1 MYDAPLIDAREWAA
15 ENPNTA
21 KRSVDACR
29 APIGLTPSS
38 IEAYQR
44 RQEILISHP
53 CWPVQH
59 WYSDEDFCRAFTTAV
74 ALQAELVAARAEN
87 ARYRQA
93 LEHIAA
99 NGCER
104 LTGDRKIILCKK
116 NYIKG
121 APYGSDA
128 WCDACWAMEALG
140 TEPLVP
146 AISQVGAQRIRLADR
161 IKASLAK
168 IERSKAEKEWLPK
181 VAENHDAYIRVEE
194 KEIAR
199 LRAELESLEG
209 VE

>member
-1 MYDAPLIDAREWAA
+1 MDDAPLIDARAWAA

-38 IEAYQR
+38 IEAHQR

-146 AISQVGAQRIRLADR
+146 AISRVGMQRIILDDR
-161 IKASLAK
+161 IRVLENRAAE
-168 IERSKAEKEWLPK
+168 IESYVFRMPE
-181 VAENHDAYIRVEE
+181 VAESYTQQAKAKREDAA
-194 KEIAR
+194 K
-199 LRAELESLEG
+199 LRAELESLDG
-209 VE
+209 VN

>member
-1 MYDAPLIDAREWAA
+1 MSRI
-15 ENPNTA
+15 
-21 KRSVDACR
+21 
-29 APIGLTPSS
+29 
-38 IEAYQR
+38 
-44 RQEILISHP
+44 H
-53 CWPVQH
+53 
-59 WYSDEDFCRAFTTAV
+59 
-74 ALQAELVAARAEN
+74 ELEAEN

-104 LTGDRKIILCKK
+104 LTGDRKTILCKK

-181 VAENHDAYIRVEE
+181 VAAVSLSHDRQPVSAARVHPGGSGCDGEEEMKLHERTMKVQAAHCVINSAITDAVVKIHATDPDLTYIELLGILNQVSASWLKHALREE
-194 KEIAR
+194 RHPDDPDAR
-199 LRAELESLEG
+199 ADEE
-209 VE
+209 